1 MQAALTLEN
10 SIWYPYTLN
19 KKTVHFGC
27 CFWRNEIAKA
37 SASFW
42 PKIAKKSFSPISST
56 LAPTVQTERKIDKSG
71 ESHESEL
78 IWIAARKTKLR
89 RYLKNVTF
97 KFDWFLR

>member
-1 MQAALTLEN
+1 MYIEN
-10 SIWYPYTLN
+10 DTLN

-56 LAPTVQTERKIDKSG
+56 LAPTSTVTWNGPYAHGYAPGQPS
-71 ESHESEL
+71 
-78 IWIAARKTKLR
+78 KTWYR
-89 RYLKNVTF
+89 
-97 KFDWFLR
+97 